1 MWFGRGRRA
10 WSRDIAVIEVEYEK
24 CGVFPG
30 FLLSVE
36 MSLEQPLE
44 EVPGLRDWP
53 FRRASRSPRPKC
65 KTLEAMQLVTQSKGV
80 ATYDGLFVQG
90 GLGSAC
96 VFLHRQLRTRRR
108 LSVLPFCPSCAYVH
122 MCIDGL
128 QWM

>member
-10 WSRDIAVIEVEYEK
+10 WSRDIGVIEVEYEK
-24 CGVFPG
+24 SGVVPG

-36 MSLEQPLE
+36 MSPEEPLE

-65 KTLEAMQLVTQSKGV
+65 KTLEAMQLGTQSKGV
-80 ATYDGLFVQG
+80 GTYDGLFVQG

-96 VFLHRQLRTRRR
+96 VFCIVNSEPDVVLRCC
-108 LSVLPFCPSCAYVH
+108 LFAHHLPMSICA
-122 MCIDGL
+122 
-128 QWM
+128 